1 MTTKNAP
8 VVPLLA
14 PKEVPLAKIQAELN
28 TIWEKASA
36 DSNGNNP
43 AAARATTFSL
53 LIYEPSETQTL
64 LKNLGYYSGPM
75 DGIFGPRMQAALNS
89 AQEDLKLPKSNY
101 AKPELIKKLK
111 EASHAAGE
119 SGNPQ
124 AHFFRQDAEG
134 SGIADMIASQNPCR
148 VISLLPAHS
157 DQSEEVSAQVS
168 AYCPVQ
174 KKKRS
179 NLVCCEYVTL
189 NGSISALNS
198 ITSLIQSLLI
208 SELPKF
214 LWWKSDPDYQED
226 LFKKLALTSSGI
238 IFDSSGFTDPMSGIQ
253 AMAHLVQQEL
263 NIADL
268 NWKRLASWQELT
280 AEAFDPPARRA
291 ALLEVDRIT
300 LDYEAGN
307 PAQALLFMGWL
318 GSRLQWTPM
327 SCVQETGDYQI
338 IKITFQDPNQRVI
351 EAELAALPVGDVG
364 EIPGDLIDLKLASTN
379 LEADCCT
386 VLCSQTTGCM
396 RMEAGGGAQSCRVQ
410 QVTTSLDQK
419 PELLLSQYLQRW
431 SRDAL
436 FEDSLKITQ
445 SVLNLMD

>member
-1 MTTKNAP
+1 MTPKHAP
-8 VVPLLA
+8 VVPLLS
-14 PKEVPLAKIQAELN
+14 PKEVPLANIQAELN

-43 AAARATTFSL
+43 AAARASTFSL

-64 LKNLGYYSGPM
+64 LKNLGYYSGPI
-75 DGIFGPRMQAALNS
+75 DGIFGPRMLAALS
-89 AQEDLKLPKSNY
+89 AAQEDLDLPKSNF
-101 AKPELIKKLK
+101 ARPELIQKLK
-111 EASHAAGE
+111 EVSQEVGN

-124 AHFFRQDAEG
+124 AHLFRQDAEG

-148 VISLLPAHS
+148 VISLLPANS
-157 DQSEEVSAQVS
+157 DQIEEVSAQVS

-174 KKKRS
+174 QKKRS

-189 NGSISALNS
+189 NGSVSALNN

-208 SELPKF
+208 NGLPKF

-226 LFKKLALTSSGI
+226 LFKKLALSSSGI
-238 IFDSSGFTDPMSGIQ
+238 VFDSSGFSNPLNGIQ
-253 AMAHLVQQEL
+253 SMAQLVQQDL

-280 AEAFDPPARRA
+280 AEAFDSPSRRA
-291 ALLEVDRIT
+291 ALLEVDRVT

-307 PAQALLFMGWL
+307 PAQALLFIGWI
-318 GSRLQWTPM
+318 GSRLQWTPT
-327 SCVQETGDYQI
+327 SCIQEEGDYQI
-338 IKITFQDPNQRVI
+338 IKITFQDPNQRII

-410 QVTTSLDQK
+410 QVTTSLDLK

-431 SRDAL
+431 ARDVL
-436 FEDSLKITQ
+436 FEDSLRVTHSI
-445 SVLNLMD
+445 LNLMN